1 MVAARA
7 CAGLVSTAHQLRS
20 EPDNPYLHD
29 NLAVDR
35 AVFEMVAALPLEL
48 GTLAMRRAAGT
59 ARRAR
64 PGAARRAPASLPDL
78 GAVTAID
85 LSTTSPLLDEGAWTD
100 PARVRAAVRSA
111 AGAAGARTRR
121 SSPTGRPHLHHSRAN
136 SLEEPATI
144 HLGRRRPA
152 PPGQP
157 GRSPRG
163 RAG

>member
-20 EPDNPYLHD
+20 EPDNAYLHD

-48 GTLAMRRAAGT
+48 GTLAMRRAAGLL
-59 ARRAR
+59 
-64 PGAARRAPASLPDL
+64 GAPDPALAGRAPRSSPDL

-111 AGAAGARTRR
+111 VGLARSPAPVSSRTASRTCTTAASTASRSRRPSTSASTSCSPGAAR
-121 SSPTGRPHLHHSRAN
+121 S
-136 SLEEPATI
+136 
-144 HLGRRRPA
+144 
-152 PPGQP
+152 
-157 GRSPRG
+157 SPRG
-163 RAG
+163 RAA